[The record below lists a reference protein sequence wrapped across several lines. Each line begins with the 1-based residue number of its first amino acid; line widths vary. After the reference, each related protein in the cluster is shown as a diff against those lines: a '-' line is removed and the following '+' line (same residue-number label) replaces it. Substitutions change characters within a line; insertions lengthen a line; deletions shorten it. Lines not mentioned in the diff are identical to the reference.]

1 MEFSNCTKMIKRNIE
16 SELQLLAR
24 EFPIVV
30 INGPRQSGK
39 TTLSK
44 LVFPNHA
51 YVSLE
56 EPEMRMLAEDDP
68 KGFFERFSGDIII
81 DEAQNVPELFSYLQG
96 LADSTDKMGK
106 YILTGSQNY
115 LVLEKIGQSLAGRVG
130 ITTLL
135 PFSYNELSNYFTEN
149 FDDVNAY
156 ILKGSYPPIYDR
168 NIRPYSFYS
177 TYLETY
183 VERDLRRVFNI
194 NDLSRFRKMLSLL
207 AGRVGQL
214 LNKHEL
220 AIESG
225 VSHVTVENWISILEA
240 SYIVYRLQPWFKN
253 FNKRMV
259 KQPKVYF
266 YDTGL
271 AAYLLGIRDKDS
283 LALHFARG
291 SLFENLVISE
301 FIKENHN
308 QNSGFSFYFWR
319 NNHKKEVD
327 LVVDAGIM
335 VKALEI
341 KSSVT
346 FRKEFIAT
354 LEYWSEISGISE
366 ENLLLIYDGK
376 NEFTYK
382 GIKIRNW
389 RSTSNEFKELANTH
403 D

>member
-1 MEFSNCTKMIKRNIE
+1 MAK
-16 SELQLLAR
+16 

-44 LVFPNHA
+44 MVFPNHD

-56 EPEMRMLAEDDP
+56 EPEFRTLAEEDP
-68 KGFFERFSGDIII
+68 NGFFKRFNGNIII
-81 DEAQNVPELFSYLQG
+81 DEVQNVPELFSHLQG
-96 LADSTDKMGK
+96 LADSTDQMGK

-115 LVLEKIGQSLAGRVG
+115 LVLEQISQSLAGRVG
-130 ITTLL
+130 IATLL
-135 PFSYNELSNYFTEN
+135 PFSYDEIANHFTES
-149 FDDVNAY
+149 FEEDNAY

-194 NDLSRFRKMLSLL
+194 SDLSRFRKMLSLL
-207 AGRVGQL
+207 AGRIGQL

-220 AIESG
+220 AVETG
-225 VSHVTVENWISILEA
+225 VSHVTVENWISMLEA

-253 FNKRMV
+253 FNKRVV
-259 KQPKVYF
+259 KQPKIYF

-271 AAYLLGIRDKDS
+271 AAYLLGLRDKDS
-283 LALHFARG
+283 LVLHFARG
-291 SLFENLVISE
+291 NLFENMVISE
-301 FIKENHN
+301 FIKANHN

-319 NNHKKEVD
+319 NNHKKEID
-327 LVVDAGIM
+327 LVIDAGIR
-335 VKALEI
+335 VRALEI
-341 KSSVT
+341 KSSQT
-346 FRKEFIAT
+346 FRKEFTDT
-354 LEYWSEISGISE
+354 LMYWSELSGLPAK
-366 ENLLLIYDGK
+366 NLLLIYGG
-376 NEFTYK
+376 NIEFSYK
-382 GIKIRNW
+382 TIKIRNW
-389 RSTSNEFKELANTH
+389 RSIRKEFMELINTP

>member
-1 MEFSNCTKMIKRNIE
+1 MLSNCTAMIQRNIE
-16 SELQLLAR
+16 KELLTLAK
-24 EFPIVV
+24 EFPIIV

-44 LVFPNHA
+44 MVFPNHD

-56 EPEMRMLAEDDP
+56 EPEFRMLAEDDP
-68 KGFFERFSGDIII
+68 NGFFKRFNGNIII
-81 DEAQNVPELFSYLQG
+81 DEAQNVPELFSHLQG
-96 LADSTDKMGK
+96 LADSTDHMGK

-115 LVLEKIGQSLAGRVG
+115 LVLEQISQSLAGRVG
-130 ITTLL
+130 IATLL
-135 PFSYNELSNYFTEN
+135 PFSYDEIENHFTER
-149 FDDVNAY
+149 FEEVNAY

-194 NDLSRFRKMLSLL
+194 SDLSRFRKMLSLL

-220 AIESG
+220 AVETG
-225 VSHVTVENWISILEA
+225 VSHVTMENWISMLEA

-253 FNKRMV
+253 FNKRVV
-259 KQPKVYF
+259 KQPKIYF

-271 AAYLLGIRDKDS
+271 AAYLLGLRDKDS
-283 LALHFARG
+283 LLLHFARG
-291 SLFENLVISE
+291 NLFENMVISE
-301 FIKENHN
+301 FIKANLN

-319 NNHKKEVD
+319 NNHKKEID
-327 LVVDAGIM
+327 LVIDAGIR

-341 KSSVT
+341 KSSQT
-346 FRKEFIAT
+346 FRKEFTDT
-354 LEYWSEISGISE
+354 LMYWSDLSGITA
-366 ENLLLIYDGK
+366 ENLSLIYGGN

-382 GIKIRNW
+382 AIKIRNW
-389 RSTSNEFKELANTH
+389 RNISKEFKELMKH
-403 D
+403 I

>member
-1 MEFSNCTKMIKRNIE
+1 MIQRNIE
-16 SELQLLAR
+16 KELLILAK

-44 LVFPNHA
+44 MVFPNHD

-56 EPEMRMLAEDDP
+56 EPEFRTLAEEDP
-68 KGFFERFSGDIII
+68 NGFFKRFNGNIII
-81 DEAQNVPELFSYLQG
+81 DEVQNVPELFSHLQG
-96 LADSTDKMGK
+96 LADSTDQMGK

-115 LVLEKIGQSLAGRVG
+115 LVLEQISQSLAGRVG
-130 ITTLL
+130 IATLL
-135 PFSYNELSNYFTEN
+135 PFSYDEIANHFTES
-149 FDDVNAY
+149 FEEDNAY

-194 NDLSRFRKMLSLL
+194 SDLSRFRKMLSLL
-207 AGRVGQL
+207 AGRIGQL

-220 AIESG
+220 AVETG
-225 VSHVTVENWISILEA
+225 VSHVTVENWISMLEA

-253 FNKRMV
+253 FNKRVV
-259 KQPKVYF
+259 KQPKIYF

-271 AAYLLGIRDKDS
+271 AAYLLGLRDKDS
-283 LALHFARG
+283 LVLHFARG
-291 SLFENLVISE
+291 NLFENMVISE
-301 FIKENHN
+301 FIKANHN

-319 NNHKKEVD
+319 NNHKKEID
-327 LVVDAGIM
+327 LVIDAGIR
-335 VKALEI
+335 VRALEI
-341 KSSVT
+341 KSSQT
-346 FRKEFIAT
+346 FRKEFTDT
-354 LEYWSEISGISE
+354 LMYWSELSGLPAK
-366 ENLLLIYDGK
+366 NLLLIYGG
-376 NEFTYK
+376 NIEFSYK
-382 GIKIRNW
+382 TIKIRNW
-389 RSTSNEFKELANTH
+389 RSIRKEFMELINTP